1 MSTKLTDLAELV
13 VSPATGDFLT
23 VVDVSDTSGGAAG
36 TSKKVTYDNLVT
48 VKSTKVTLTN
58 PQVQALHTTPIVL
71 KAAETGKTII
81 PVSAIMVATYGAA
94 AEASLSNLY
103 IGWDEASAG
112 TTTYW
117 AYARQWM
124 NGVASGQRTFF
135 AGGQP
140 NAGTQNN
147 FDFSLVNKDFE
158 VWANTAFTG
167 GWTMTIYFSYL
178 TQKS

>member
-1 MSTKLTDLAELV
+1 MSTKLTDLAALGV
-13 VSPATGDFLT
+13 TPAAGDFLT

-36 TSKKVTYDNLVT
+36 TSKKVTYDNLVA
-48 VKSTKVTLTN
+48 VNSTKVTLTS

-94 AEASLSNLY
+94 TEASLSNLY

-112 TTTYW
+112 TTSYW

-124 NGVASGQRTFF
+124 NAVASGERTFF
-135 AGGQP
+135 AGGKP
-140 NAGTQNN
+140 DSGTTNN

-158 VWANTAFTG
+158 VWSDTAFTG

-178 TQKS
+178 TQKT